1 MNLFTILV
9 SILIKSIVLFEIQGL
24 FFAKNLA
31 VIYVLKQLA
40 LNALFFV
47 LFLVALVSLI
57 NLLNIAYVDRID
69 ALELVTFSR
78 FLLFLKNFILIF
90 SRFFQVS

>member
-9 SILIKSIVLFEIQGL
+9 SILIKSIALFKIHGL
-24 FFAKNLA
+24 FSAKNLA

-40 LNALFFV
+40 PNALFFV
-47 LFLVALVSLI
+47 LFLVALVSLV
-57 NLLNIAYVDRID
+57 NLLNIVYVDRID
-69 ALELVTFSR
+69 VLELVTFST

-90 SRFFQVS
+90 LRSFQVS